1 LKSVLKS
8 TSFFAALLMFFV
20 LAAASNGTGVEPL
33 QGVQPLQAAQ
43 PRQADEKYRSTIDEV
58 ELTGKL
64 TAETFNGPRGRA
76 QREFM
81 LNLLTP
87 VNVDKDETQGPTKN
101 VSKIQLGLFNGRIK
115 ARVRRLI
122 NKKCR
127 VKGILFYGNRPSHHT
142 VILMDVKDA
151 ARARR

>member
-1 LKSVLKS
+1 MKRISKPIYFL
-8 TSFFAALLMFFV
+8 ACLLMLLVFIITT
-20 LAAASNGTGVEPL
+20 NGMGAEPL
-33 QGVQPLQAAQ
+33 
-43 PRQADEKYRSTIDEV
+43 QADEKYKSTIDEV

-64 TAETFNGPRGRA
+64 TAETFKGSRGRVE
-76 QREFM
+76 REVM
-81 LNLLTP
+81 LNLLPP

-101 VSKIQLGLFNGRIK
+101 VSKIQLALFNGRIK

-142 VILMDVKDA
+142 VILMDVKGV
-151 ARARR
+151 ARASR